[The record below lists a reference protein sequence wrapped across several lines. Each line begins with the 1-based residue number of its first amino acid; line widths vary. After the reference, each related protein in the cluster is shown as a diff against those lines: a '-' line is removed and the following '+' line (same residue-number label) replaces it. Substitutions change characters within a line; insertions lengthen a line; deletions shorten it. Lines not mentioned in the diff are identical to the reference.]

1 MEEIYRK
8 RGLLLDAAF
17 FRYLTMRSPWKLNE
31 IVEYAPME
39 GFVRELLVPRSERF
53 FDDLILS
60 KSYDEAYRYGTYV
73 LALLNQSAFAS
84 NIGKPLREKISRD
97 LIRIGREPSFK
108 DVLNAGKRIRN
119 EGYVNQS
126 FEARYRKSLSE
137 AE

>member
-1 MEEIYRK
+1 MEQV
-8 RGLLLDAAF
+8 L
-17 FRYLTMRSPWKLNE
+17 MPC
-31 IVEYAPME
+31 
-39 GFVRELLVPRSERF
+39 SERF
-53 FDDLILS
+53 FDDLIQS
-60 KSYDEAYRYGTYV
+60 KSYDEAYGYGTYV

-108 DVLNAGKRIRN
+108 DILNAGKRIRN